1 MSLKSAILRTAFRRY
16 FRWRLPD
23 VLEQDEYPLILS
35 YVDFPPAEPSPRYGF
50 GKPPHPQLYD
60 ILNSQRS
67 RFAQELT
74 RLRDYRRFF
83 AQIPLIAESGS
94 SEAYWSNNY
103 FTDLDA
109 MALYGLLANMNPRLY
124 VEIGSGNSTR
134 FARRAI
140 QDHSLRSRVVAIDP
154 MPRADIKGISDE
166 VITTR
171 LERLDLSIFDG
182 LSEGDFLFVDN
193 SHLALANSDVTT
205 FFLDVFPRL
214 KPKTVV
220 HLHDI
225 LLPYDYPPAWS
236 RRYYSEQYLLACY
249 LLAMPKPVLP
259 TVLLA
264 NAFISQ
270 DAELNALAGAISEGT
285 NLDHALDEVSPQR
298 HWSPRFRGLSFW
310 MEMN

>member
-1 MSLKSAILRTAFRRY
+1 MSLKSALLRKIFRRY

-50 GKPPHPQLYD
+50 GKPPHPRLYD
-60 ILNSQRS
+60 IVNSGRS
-67 RFAQELT
+67 RFAHELA
-74 RLRDYRRFF
+74 RLRDYRECFT
-83 AQIPLIAESGS
+83 QIPIIGRNGS
-94 SEAYWSNNY
+94 SEACWSNDY

-109 MALYGLLANMNPRLY
+109 MALYGMLARMNPRLY

-140 QDHSLRSRVVAIDP
+140 HDHCLRTRIIAIDP
-154 MPRADIKGISDE
+154 MPRAEIKEICDE
-166 VITTR
+166 VITTP
-171 LERLDLSIFDG
+171 LERLELSILDG
-182 LSEGDFLFVDN
+182 LNGGDFLFVDN
-193 SHLALANSDVTT
+193 SHLAMANSDVTT
-205 FFLDVFPRL
+205 FFLDIFPRL
-214 KPKTVV
+214 KRKTVV

-249 LLAMPKPVLP
+249 LLAMPEAALP
-259 TVLLA
+259 TLLLA

-270 DAELNALAGAISEGT
+270 DAELDAHAVAICDGT
-285 NLDHALDEVSPQR
+285 NLDRALDEVSPQR
-298 HWSPRFRGLSFW
+298 RWSPRFRGLSFW
-310 MEMN
+310 MQMN